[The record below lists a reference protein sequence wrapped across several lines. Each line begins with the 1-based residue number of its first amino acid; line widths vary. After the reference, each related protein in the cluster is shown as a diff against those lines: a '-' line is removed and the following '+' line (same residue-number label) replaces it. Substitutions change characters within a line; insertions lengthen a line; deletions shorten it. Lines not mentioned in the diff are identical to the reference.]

1 MTRYEF
7 LKSMGF
13 TGAALMGAL
22 TSCVNQED
30 TYIPVAKID
39 LNATSNPTVPVT
51 PITPTSNLNSITNPL
66 LKIDLAT
73 SAIKTVGAYIIQSN
87 IVVAQV
93 SAGTYAAVTNLCSHE
108 PKRKV
113 VYDKDSAKFY
123 CTDHGATFDL
133 KGVPLPNSITNRS
146 ITAYQVATDGKTLVV
161 Y

>member
-1 MTRYEF
+1 
-7 LKSMGF
+7 MGF
-13 TGAALMGAL
+13 TGAALMAAL
-22 TSCVNQED
+22 TSCVKQED
-30 TYIPVAKID
+30 TYIPVTRI
-39 LNATSNPTVPVT
+39 NANSTTPTTPVIPVT
-51 PITPTSNLNSITNPL
+51 PTTNISTITNPL

-73 SAIKTVGAYIIQSN
+73 STLKTVGDYIIQSN

-93 SAGTYAAVTNLCSHE
+93 NAGAYAAVTNLCTHE

-113 VYDKDSAKFY
+113 IYDKNSSQFY

-133 KGVPLPNSITNRS
+133 KGVPLPNSITNKA

>member
-13 TGAALMGAL
+13 TGAALMATL
-22 TSCVNQED
+22 TSCVKPED
-30 TYIPVAKID
+30 TYIPVTRID
-39 LNATSNPTVPVT
+39 GSVTTTPALPVT
-51 PITPTSNLNSITNPL
+51 PTTDITSITNPL
-66 LKIDLAT
+66 LKIDLTT
-73 SAIKTVGAYIIQSN
+73 SVLKTVGAYIIQSN

-93 SAGTYAAVTNLCSHE
+93 SAGAFAAVTNLCTHE

-113 VYDKDSAKFY
+113 IYDKNSSQFY

-133 KGVPLPNSITNRS
+133 KGVPLPNSITNKA
-146 ITAYQVATDGKTLVV
+146 ITAYKVATDGKTLVV

>member
-13 TGAALMGAL
+13 TGAALMAAL
-22 TSCVNQED
+22 TSCVNPED
-30 TYIPVAKID
+30 TYVPVTRID
-39 LNATSNPTVPVT
+39 GSISTTPTVPVT
-51 PITPTSNLNSITNPL
+51 PTTNISSITNPL

-73 SAIKTVGAYIIQSN
+73 SALKTVGAYIIQSN

-93 SAGTYAAVTNLCSHE
+93 SAGAYAAVTNLCSHE

-113 VYDKDSAKFY
+113 IYDKNASQFY

-133 KGVPLPNSITNRS
+133 KGVPLPNSITNRA